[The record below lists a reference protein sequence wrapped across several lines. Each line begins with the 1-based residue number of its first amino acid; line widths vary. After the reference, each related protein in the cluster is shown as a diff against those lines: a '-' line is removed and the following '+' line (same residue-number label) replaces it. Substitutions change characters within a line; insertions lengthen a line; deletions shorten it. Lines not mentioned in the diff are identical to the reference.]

1 VSADGDSNEARLAV
15 QEGPLAAPVL
25 GRVIG
30 MLAARAGCPI
40 DRLDDA
46 LLIADAVA
54 ASAGAFSDD
63 GRIGVHVLAETGL
76 VELSVGPLRENGA
89 DDLIASAALP
99 GIGNILERVA
109 DELAQDR
116 DDNAHEYLRIR
127 MAFGTPR
134 PSGSITMEESDAP

>member
-1 VSADGDSNEARLAV
+1 MSGNGNFNEAHLAV
-15 QEGPLAAPVL
+15 QHGPLAAPVL

-54 ASAGAFSDD
+54 ARAGAFSDD
-63 GRIGVHVLAETGL
+63 GRIGVHVAAETGV
-76 VELSVGPLRENGA
+76 VELNIGPLRENGA
-89 DDLIASAALP
+89 TDLIASAELP
-99 GIGNILERVA
+99 GVGNILERVA
-109 DELAQDR
+109 DELTPERQ
-116 DDNAHEYLRIR
+116 NSHEYLRIR

-134 PSGSITMEESDAP
+134 PSGSTTMEEPDAP